1 MTHTKINT
9 FMPFDQ
15 GFPGGLVVK
24 NLPANAGDSSSIPG
38 VGKSHGEGNASP
50 LQYFCLGNLM
60 DRGAWQ
66 VIVHGDCKESGMT

>member
-24 NLPANAGDSSSIPG
+24 NLPANAGDSGSIPG
-38 VGKSHGEGNASP
+38 VGKFHGEGNGAHSSISAWEISWTGEHGR
-50 LQYFCLGNLM
+50 LQSM
-60 DRGAWQ
+60 GAAKSR
-66 VIVHGDCKESGMT
+66 I